1 MLKKILSLTFAF
13 VIALNVLYGFA
24 AVKEM
29 NLSEEDFTVEYLGM
43 TINKNT
49 KLNDVIKKFGHGDED
64 DYNNNNNG
72 YISSSP
78 IARRFQL
85 KYPNYDNCEIRLVC
99 IENDI
104 QFIEFAELYVPTR
117 RGLQVGDSRKKLM
130 ELYGEPNDKRFSD
143 NQLICR
149 YEYFFEDQVLSFGLS
164 DNESRVFTIEIV
176 FNRDSEES
184 KSIEDY
190 LKELFELKSSK
201 MGMQRRILQNVQS

>member
-13 VIALNVLYGFA
+13 VITLDMLCGFA

-29 NLSEEDFTVEYLGM
+29 NLSEEDFTVEYRGL

-64 DYNNNNNG
+64 DYYNNNDG

-104 QFIEFAELYVPTR
+104 QFIEFVELYVSTR
-117 RGLQVGDSRKKLM
+117 RGLQVGDSKSKLI
-130 ELYGEPNDKRFSD
+130 ELYGEPDDKKLSD

-149 YEYFFEDQVLSFGLS
+149 YEYLYEDQVLSFGLS
-164 DNESRVFTIEIV
+164 DNESKVFTIEIV

-184 KSIEDY
+184 KSIEEY
-190 LKELFELKSSK
+190 LKEIFE
-201 MGMQRRILQNVQS
+201 